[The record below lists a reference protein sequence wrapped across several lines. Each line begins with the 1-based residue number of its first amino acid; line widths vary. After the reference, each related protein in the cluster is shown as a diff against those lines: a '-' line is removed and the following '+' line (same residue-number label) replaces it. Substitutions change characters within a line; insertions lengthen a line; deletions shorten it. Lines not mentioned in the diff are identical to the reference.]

1 MSEEKLYAVKND
13 DGKYWNFA
21 DRDGFFELGFASCS
35 ATDDERYAKNVVR
48 DHGGHVVALVEEPE
62 KVVLTKKQ
70 ARIVEKARDATYPA
84 DYISGNSGLGA
95 SGEEELLMEAF
106 VNGYTGKSDKKY
118 LVYKELG
125 GKQKHEQF
133 AQAYRSSDYPGTVR
147 WILTN
152 EVINR
157 SFAQFAESEIEHY
170 GLQNCECVEAKE

>member
-1 MSEEKLYAVKND
+1 MSEEKLYAVKD
-13 DGKYWNFA
+13 DEGKYWDFE
-21 DRDGFFELGFASCS
+21 DQDGFWELNTVGLA
-35 ATDDERYAKNVVR
+35 AIADEEGAKCVAH
-48 DHGGHVVALVEEPE
+48 DHGGHVVAFVEEPE
-62 KVVLTKKQ
+62 KVVLSKKQ
-70 ARIVEKARDATYPA
+70 AKIVEKARDATYPA